1 MKVVL
6 LSLNWVEYLVEM
18 ANALVERGHDVEII
32 VKQDRVRQTVGD
44 QLPAL
49 LSPAVTAHLIDDR
62 PQGLR
67 DPRQLWTIA
76 RLVALLRRL
85 KPDVLNVHEATQ
97 TYLPFCLRWSLRSPM
112 VLTVHDV
119 TTHPGEDSKEPPRRA
134 RVREFLR
141 QHASSVI
148 LHGEWLRQRY
158 VDTTGFDES
167 KVFSI
172 PHGCYTVFKHGIDT
186 SVAEVGRSVLFFGRI
201 NRYKG
206 LGDLLQAAKIVAPQ
220 VPDFRLVIAGRGGDL
235 DNHRQEI
242 SARAYC
248 ALHEGYLSNQDVARI
263 FQQSSVVVL
272 PYIEGSQSGV
282 VRIAYVFGK
291 PVIVTDVGSIP
302 EAVRDGATGRVV
314 GPGDIEALAAAM
326 IELLT
331 DDVKRREMSAAAAE
345 MPLGELAWSRIAER
359 TEQVFRRV
367 VG

>member
-18 ANALVERGHDVEII
+18 ANALAERGHQVDII
-32 VKQDRVRQTVGD
+32 VKKDRVRETVGD

-49 LSPAVTAHLIDDR
+49 LSPAVTAHVIDDR
-62 PQGLR
+62 PRGLR
-67 DPRQLWTIA
+67 DPRQLWTIV
-76 RLVALLRRL
+76 RLIALLRRL

-97 TYLPFCLRWSLRSPM
+97 TYLPFCLRWGTRSPM

-119 TTHPGEDSKEPPRRA
+119 TTHPGEDSQEPPRRA
-134 RVREFLR
+134 SVRQFLR
-141 QHASSVI
+141 QRASAVI

-158 VDTTGFDES
+158 LDVTHFDDR

-186 SVAEVGRSVLFFGRI
+186 SITDVGRSVLFFGRI

-206 LGDLLQAAKIVAPQ
+206 LGDLLQAAKVVAPQ

-235 DNHRQEI
+235 ENHRQEI
-242 SARAYC
+242 ASRAYC
-248 ALHEGYLSNQDVARI
+248 TLHEGYLSNQDVARI
-263 FQQSSVVVL
+263 FQQSSIVVL

-291 PVIVTDVGSIP
+291 PVIVTEVGSIP
-302 EAVRDGATGRVV
+302 EAVRDGVTGRVV
-314 GPGDIEALAAAM
+314 QPGDIDALAAAM
-326 IELLT
+326 IEILT
-331 DDVKRREMSAAAAE
+331 DDVKRHEMSKASAE
-345 MPLGELAWSRIAER
+345 MPEGDLAWRNIAAR
-359 TEQVFRRV
+359 TEEVFRRV
-367 VG
+367 TG